1 MKIKFLFKIIFTL
14 ITLSFLNNCEK
25 FKRFGQEKYF
35 CSPNKLSIQQIDI
48 IKTNS
53 INKAYM
59 VIANKEVQLEINV
72 INKKEVLLTNNSYT
86 IKINKNNNEISISDE
101 NKIHFLKC
109 ESETFNM

>member
-1 MKIKFLFKIIFTL
+1 MKIKFLFKIILTVIVLF
-14 ITLSFLNNCEK
+14 FLNNCEK
-25 FKRFGQEKYF
+25 FKRFGQEKYL

-59 VIANKEVQLEINV
+59 LVANKEIQLEVKV
-72 INKKEVLLTNNSYT
+72 INKKEILLSNNSHK
-86 IKINKNNNEISISDE
+86 IKINKSNNEISISDE

>member
-1 MKIKFLFKIIFTL
+1 MKIKSLFKVILTL
-14 ITLSFLNNCEK
+14 LILSLLNNCEK

-59 VIANKEVQLEINV
+59 VIANKEVPLEINA
-72 INKKEVLLTNNSYT
+72 INKNEVLLTNNSYT
-86 IKINKNNNEISISDE
+86 IKINKNN
-101 NKIHFLKC
+101 KQ
-109 ESETFNM
+109 

>member
-1 MKIKFLFKIIFTL
+1 MKINFLFKTILVL
-14 ITLSFLNNCEK
+14 IVIPVLSNCEK
-25 FKRFGQEKYF
+25 FKRFGQEKYL
-35 CSPNKLSIQQIDI
+35 CSPNKLSVQQINI

-53 INKAYM
+53 LNKAYM
-59 VIANKEVQLEINV
+59 LIGNKEVQLEIKE
-72 INKKEVLLTNNSYT
+72 INKKEVLLSNDVHI